1 MNCKPGSAHHSFFQQ
16 YQESAKYNDE
26 NLTQQSK
33 LICSG
38 EARQASKKKKKTTY
52 LNTED
57 LAPF

>member
-38 EARQASKKKKKTTY
+38 EARQASKKKKKNH
-52 LNTED
+52 L
-57 LAPF
+57 P